1 MKGRVY
7 KLEIKNLPHQCSCLN
22 MKIIPS
28 GSRLL
33 NTTSV
38 ANKHCESPQLGGFKS
53 VSWFFFL
60 VGLNTTTRL
69 VAFSLII
76 YQALVYSAGQ

>member
-7 KLEIKNLPHQCSCLN
+7 KLEIKDLPHQCSCLN
-22 MKIIPS
+22 MKRIPS

-38 ANKHCESPQLGGFKS
+38 ASKHYESPQLDGFTS
-53 VSWFFFL
+53 VGWVFFV
-60 VGLNTTTRL
+60 VGLNTTTRQI
-69 VAFSLII
+69 AFSLII
-76 YQALVYSAGQ
+76 FQALVYSAGQ